1 VTKRVM
7 SSFAEDAK
15 TAQGRQMVAFQSP
28 KTMEALDDWDRLSEK
43 DLKFGLDEIEKYV
56 ERVERDQR
64 GETSNK

>member
-1 VTKRVM
+1 
-7 SSFAEDAK
+7 
-15 TAQGRQMVAFQSP
+15 MVAFQSP

>member
-1 VTKRVM
+1 MTKRVM
-7 SSFAEDAK
+7 SSFAEDSK

-28 KTMEALDDWDRLSEK
+28 NTMEALDDWDRLSEK
-43 DLKFGLDEIEKYV
+43 DLKCGLDEIEKYV